1 MQKRDENNHGILLS
15 LNALNDNKIPTN
27 SLHSK
32 NTSHLNSLLQAVT
45 ALRFMRRRGERDVCP
60 VKD

>member
-1 MQKRDENNHGILLS
+1 MKIFGSLLH
-15 LNALNDNKIPTN
+15 AEERRKQPLNDNKIPTN